1 MLSTEEQITGNQ
13 DVTLKKEKGRGG
25 EKAEENIDE
34 RGDLHTEISH
44 QTCDS
49 MVSAS
54 FLDIS
59 RKEACASRRLFQVSF
74 STCQRHPQRAH
85 SACLP
90 VREDGQT
97 ADSGAVPQVSKS
109 WTTARGGELGE
120 YKALVTFSPA
130 NQYIT
135 FLMFVSV

>member
-1 MLSTEEQITGNQ
+1 MKGGIYTQRSHSGPATAWFLLHSSTSPKRKHVLPG
-13 DVTLKKEKGRGG
+13 DV
-25 EKAEENIDE
+25 
-34 RGDLHTEISH
+34 
-44 QTCDS
+44 
-49 MVSAS
+49 
-54 FLDIS
+54 
-59 RKEACASRRLFQVSF
+59 FQVSF

-109 WTTARGGELGE
+109 WAAARGGELGE
-120 YKALVTFSPA
+120 YKALMTFSSA
-130 NQYIT
+130 NRYIT